1 MTDMLFRPTDLG
13 VEEIFPTPT
22 VALIRWSQLGGYES
36 LGTWVHPDMV
46 HNIAD
51 QTITFQE
58 VDHRG
63 VPRGAR
69 QTVRYLSFEYVGSS
83 PLSTRSQ
90 LIR

>member
-1 MTDMLFRPTDLG
+1 MTDVLFRPADLSG
-13 VEEIFPTPT
+13 EEIFPTPT
-22 VALIRWSQLGGYES
+22 VALIRWSQLGGYAS
-36 LGTWVHPDMV
+36 LGTWVHPDMG

-63 VPRGAR
+63 FPRGAR
-69 QTVRYLSFEYVGSS
+69 QTVRYSSFEYVGSS